1 MEVLFPLLVFAVLGG
16 VVLYLGT
23 LSLAPEERAWAF
35 RILLLAMAVRLLLA
49 TAFALFPE
57 VRFFHEDAD
66 GYEIIGMQLAAGWS
80 GHGPPLRLEEG
91 MPNLGQFYLCGGL
104 YYLFGAFR
112 AVPSYFNSILGAFT
126 VLVVYRLTRRCF
138 HIAVARRA
146 ALLVALMPSII
157 MWNALALKDTAVTL
171 LVVIAL
177 SSCVDL
183 KRRFSAA
190 SMLGILLPV
199 IALQPLRFYMV
210 YFVLLAVVGSLFLE
224 RGGKVLTGVPKSLAI
239 AGGLIL
245 LLVAVGLSGRAQEG
259 TQFFDLQ
266 RVNAY
271 RQGMAATAN
280 SAFASDADVSTPG
293 RAIAF
298 LPIGLAVLLFGPFP
312 WQMTSLRPI
321 LAAPETILW
330 WAMVPA
336 AIRGLRYAA
345 KRRFSD
351 TSPIF
356 LFAFTLA
363 PAYALVQGNVG
374 SAFRQRA
381 QIFVLL
387 FMFVALGQY
396 VQRCRQLGIDDS
408 RLLSDP
414 PAPAAPADQKEA
426 A

>member
-1 MEVLFPLLVFAVLGG
+1 MDVLFPLLVLGILGG
-16 VVLYLGT
+16 VGLYLAA
-23 LSLAPEERAWAF
+23 LRVAPEERAWLV
-35 RILLLAMAVRLLLA
+35 RILLLAMVVRLLLA
-49 TAFALFPE
+49 TAFALFPDI
-57 VRFFHEDAD
+57 RFFHEDAD

-80 GHGPPLRLEEG
+80 GHGPPIRLEEG
-91 MPNLGQFYLCGGL
+91 LPNLGQFYLCGGL
-104 YYLFGAFR
+104 YYVFGLFR
-112 AVPSYFNSILGAFT
+112 AIPSYFNSVLGAFT
-126 VLVVYRLTRRCF
+126 VLVVYRLTRTSF
-138 HIAVARRA
+138 HVAVARRA
-146 ALLVALMPSII
+146 ALLVALMPSIV
-157 MWNALALKDTAVTL
+157 MWNALALKDTEVTL

-177 SSCVDL
+177 SSCVAL
-183 KRRFSAA
+183 KRRFTASA
-190 SMLGILLPV
+190 MLGILLPV
-199 IALQPLRFYMV
+199 IGLQPLRFYMV
-210 YFVLLAVVGSLFLE
+210 YFVVLAVVGSLFLE
-224 RGGKVLTGVPKSLAI
+224 RGAKALSGASKSLVI
-239 AGGLIL
+239 GGGLIL

-259 TQFFDLQ
+259 TQFFDLE

-271 RQGMAATAN
+271 RQGMASTAN
-280 SAFASDADVSTPG
+280 SAFSADVDISTPG

-345 KRRFSD
+345 KRRFAD

-374 SAFRQRA
+374 AAFRQRA

-387 FMFVALGQY
+387 FMFVAVGQY
-396 VQRCRQLGIDDS
+396 AKRCKQLGLDDS
-408 RLLSDP
+408 RLLSDAPP
-414 PAPAAPADQKEA
+414 PAPAAVKEA